1 MSVVFALATPP
12 AKSAICIFR
21 ISGPGCLSKI
31 PELAGSPLKKNKKF
45 YLRSIKNKSGDVVD
59 RAGIISFKGPDSYTG
74 EDSFEVYAHGG
85 LGVMAMLVDVF
96 KSLGFGEAPPGEF
109 TKRAFLNNK
118 ISLAEAEAVVDLIDS
133 HDQGGVVLSSN
144 TLSGDFSEKILGFSG
159 AINNLRVGVE
169 GEIDFSDE
177 GESFFDSSLPGELSL
192 LVENFKLFVGG
203 CLNKKNHS
211 AKNRVMFVGPV
222 NSGKSSVFNRLLGFE
237 RALVS
242 EKPGTTRDLV
252 ESEIFYNEA
261 SFSIS
266 DTAGLRETNDIVESK
281 GMQLALEHLNNVDLV
296 IGVFDSDNE
305 SILDKFS
312 KLSKEKKYL
321 KIYNKADLGY
331 VLRDDVFD
339 CVVSAKTGE
348 GFDELKKLIS
358 KTFKSDISG
367 DYMYLVRD
375 RHIGLFKSSIGHLE
389 NALLKLNEGDGLE
402 LIAED
407 LKLARDNLDE
417 IVGVKM
423 SDSLL
428 GDIFSSF
435 CIGK

>member
-21 ISGPGCLSKI
+21 VSGPGCLSKI
-31 PELAGSPLKKNKKF
+31 PELVGSPLKKNKKF
-45 YLRSIKNKSGDVVD
+45 YLRPVKNKSGDVVD
-59 RAGIISFKGPDSYTG
+59 RVGIITFKGPDSYTG

-96 KSLGFGEAPPGEF
+96 KSLGFDEASPGEF

-133 HDQGGVVLSSN
+133 HDQDWVLLSSN
-144 TLSGDFSEKILGFSG
+144 TLSGGFTEKVSGFSD
-159 AINNLRVGVE
+159 AINNLRVRVE

-177 GESFFDSSLPGELSL
+177 GESFFDSLLPNELSL

-211 AKNRVMFVGPV
+211 AKNKVMFVGPV

-266 DTAGLRETNDIVESK
+266 DTAGLRETNDVIESK
-281 GMQLALEHLNNVDLV
+281 GMRFALEHLNNVDLV
-296 IGVFDSDNE
+296 VGVFDSDEE
-305 SILDKFS
+305 SILDRFS
-312 KLSKEKKYL
+312 ELSKEKNYL
-321 KIYNKADLGY
+321 KIYNKTDLGY
-331 VLRDDVFD
+331 VVRDGVFD
-339 CVVSAKTGE
+339 CMVSAKTGE
-348 GFDELKKLIS
+348 GFDGLKKLIS
-358 KTFKSDISG
+358 NAFKTDISG

-375 RHIGLFKSSIGHLE
+375 RHIKLFQSSINHLE
-389 NALLKLNEGDGLE
+389 GALLKLVDGGGLE

-407 LKLARDNLDE
+407 LRLARNDLNE
-417 IVGVKM
+417 IIGVKM

>member
-21 ISGPGCLSKI
+21 VSGPGCLSKI
-31 PELAGSPLKKNKKF
+31 PELVGSPLEKNKKF
-45 YLRSIKNKSGDVVD
+45 YLRPVKNKSGDVVD
-59 RAGIISFKGPDSYTG
+59 RVGIISFGGPDSYTG

-96 KSLGFGEAPPGEF
+96 KSLGFDEAPPGEF

-133 HDQGGVVLSSN
+133 HDQDGVVLSSN
-144 TLSGDFSEKILGFSG
+144 TLSGDFTEKVLGFSG
-159 AINNLRVGVE
+159 VINDLRVRVE

-177 GESFFDSSLPGELSL
+177 GESFFDSSLPNELSL

-211 AKNRVMFVGPV
+211 AKNKVMFVGPV

-252 ESEIFYNEA
+252 ESEIFYNET

-266 DTAGLRETNDIVESK
+266 DTAGLRETDDIVESK
-281 GMQLALEHLNNVDLV
+281 GMRFALEHLNNVDLV
-296 IGVFDSDNE
+296 IGVFD
-305 SILDKFS
+305 
-312 KLSKEKKYL
+312 
-321 KIYNKADLGY
+321 
-331 VLRDDVFD
+331 
-339 CVVSAKTGE
+339 CMVSAKTGE
-348 GFDELKKLIS
+348 GFDSLKRLIS
-358 KTFKSDISG
+358 EAFKSDISG

-375 RHIGLFKSSIGHLE
+375 RHIGLFQSSINHLE
-389 NALLKLNEGDGLE
+389 NALLKLGEGGGLE

-407 LKLARDNLDE
+407 LRLARDDLNE
-417 IVGVKM
+417 IIGVKM

>member
-21 ISGPGCLSKI
+21 VSGPGCLSKI
-31 PELAGSPLKKNKKF
+31 PELAGSPLEKNKKF
-45 YLRSIKNKSGDVVD
+45 YLRSVKNKSGDVID
-59 RAGIISFKGPDSYTG
+59 RVGIISFKGPDSYTG

-96 KSLGFGEAPPGEF
+96 KSLGFDEAPPGEF

-133 HDQGGVVLSSN
+133 HDQDGVVLSSN
-144 TLSGDFSEKILGFSG
+144 TLSGDFTEKVLNFSE
-159 AINNLRVGVE
+159 AINSLRVRVE

-177 GESFFDSSLPGELSL
+177 GENFFDSSLPDELSL

-211 AKNRVMFVGPV
+211 AKNKVMFVGPV

-252 ESEIFYNEA
+252 ESEIFYNET

-266 DTAGLRETNDIVESK
+266 DTAGLRETDDIVESK
-281 GMQLALEHLNNVDLV
+281 GMRFALEHLNNVDLV
-296 IGVFDSDNE
+296 IGVFDSDEE
-305 SILDKFS
+305 SILDGFS
-312 KLSKEKKYL
+312 ELSKEKKYL
-321 KIYNKADLGY
+321 KVYNKTDLGH
-331 VLRDDVFD
+331 VVERGVFD
-339 CVVSAKTGE
+339 CMVSAKTGE
-348 GFDELKKLIS
+348 GFDSLKRLIS
-358 KTFKSDISG
+358 EAFKSDISG

-375 RHIGLFKSSIGHLE
+375 RHIGLFQSSINHLE
-389 NALLKLNEGDGLE
+389 NALLKLGEGGGLE

-407 LKLARDNLDE
+407 LRLARNDLNE
-417 IVGVKM
+417 IIGVKM

>member
-21 ISGPGCLSKI
+21 VSGPGCLSKI
-31 PELAGSPLKKNKKF
+31 SELVGSTLEKNKRF
-45 YLRSIKNKSGDVVD
+45 YLRPVKNRSGDVVD
-59 RAGIISFKGPDSYTG
+59 RVGIISFKGPDSYTG

-96 KSLGFGEAPPGEF
+96 KSLGFDEAPPGEF

-133 HDQGGVVLSSN
+133 HDQNGVVLSSN
-144 TLSGDFSEKILGFSG
+144 TLSGDFTKEVLGFSDV
-159 AINNLRVGVE
+159 INNLRVRVE

-177 GESFFDSSLPGELSL
+177 GESFFDSSLPNELSL

-211 AKNRVMFVGPV
+211 AKNKVMFVGPV

-266 DTAGLRETNDIVESK
+266 DTAGLRETDDVIESK
-281 GMQLALEHLNNVDLV
+281 GMQFALEHLNSVDLV
-296 IGVFDSDNE
+296 VGVFDSDEE
-305 SILDKFS
+305 SILNKFYE
-312 KLSKEKKYL
+312 LSKEKNYL
-321 KIYNKADLGY
+321 KIYNKTDLGHD
-331 VLRDDVFD
+331 VKDGVFD
-339 CVVSAKTGE
+339 CMVSAKTGE
-348 GFDELKKLIS
+348 GFDGLKKLIS
-358 KTFKSDISG
+358 NAFKSDISG

-375 RHIGLFKSSIGHLE
+375 RHIKLFKSSISHLE
-389 NALLKLNEGDGLE
+389 NAHLKLGEGGGLE

-407 LKLARDNLDE
+407 LKLARNDLNE
-417 IVGVKM
+417 IIGVKM

>member
-21 ISGPGCLSKI
+21 VSGPGCLSKI
-31 PELAGSPLKKNKKF
+31 PELAGSPLEKNKKF
-45 YLRSIKNKSGDVVD
+45 YLRSVKNKSGDVID
-59 RAGIISFKGPDSYTG
+59 RVGIISFKGPDSYTG

-96 KSLGFGEAPPGEF
+96 KSLGFDEAPPGEF

-133 HDQGGVVLSSN
+133 HDQDGVVLSSN
-144 TLSGDFSEKILGFSG
+144 TLSGDFTEKVLNFSE
-159 AINNLRVGVE
+159 AINSLRVRVE

-177 GESFFDSSLPGELSL
+177 GESFFDSLLPDELSL

-211 AKNRVMFVGPV
+211 AKNKVVFVGPV
-222 NSGKSSVFNRLLGFE
+222 NSGKSSVFNRLIGFE

-242 EKPGTTRDLV
+242 EKPGTTRDLI
-252 ESEIFYNEA
+252 ESEVFYNEA

-266 DTAGLRETNDIVESK
+266 DTAGLRETDDVVESK
-281 GMQLALEHLNNVDLV
+281 GMQFALEHLNSVDLV
-296 IGVFDSDNE
+296 VGVFDSDE
-305 SILDKFS
+305 EHILNRFS
-312 KLSKEKKYL
+312 ELSKEKNYL
-321 KIYNKADLGY
+321 KIYNKTDLGH
-331 VLRDDVFD
+331 VVRGGVFD
-339 CVVSAKTGE
+339 CMVSAKTGE
-348 GFDELKKLIS
+348 GFDSLKELIS
-358 KTFKSDISG
+358 KAFKSGISS
-367 DYMYLVRD
+367 DYLYLVRD
-375 RHIGLFKSSIGHLE
+375 RHIKLFQSSINHLE
-389 NALLKLNEGDGLE
+389 NALLKLGEGGGLE

-407 LKLARDNLDE
+407 LRLARSDLNE
-417 IVGVKM
+417 IIGVKM

>member
-21 ISGPGCLSKI
+21 VSGPGCLSKI
-31 PELAGSPLKKNKKF
+31 PELVGSPLEKNKKF
-45 YLRSIKNKSGDVVD
+45 YLRSVKNKSGDVVD
-59 RAGIISFKGPDSYTG
+59 RVGIIFFKGPDSYTG

-96 KSLGFGEAPPGEF
+96 KSLGFDEAPPGEF

-118 ISLAEAEAVVDLIDS
+118 ISLVEAEAVVDLIDS
-133 HDQGGVVLSSN
+133 YDQNGVVLSSN
-144 TLSGDFSEKILGFSG
+144 TLSGDFTKKVLGFSE
-159 AINNLRVGVE
+159 AINNLRVRVE

-177 GESFFDSSLPGELSL
+177 GENFFDSSLPDELSL

-211 AKNRVMFVGPV
+211 AKNKVMFVGPV

-242 EKPGTTRDLV
+242 DKPGTTRDLV

-266 DTAGLRETNDIVESK
+266 DTAGLRETDDVIESK
-281 GMQLALEHLNNVDLV
+281 GMQFALDHLSSVDLV
-296 IGVFDSDNE
+296 IGVFDSDKKP
-305 SILDKFS
+305 ILDKFS
-312 KLSKEKKYL
+312 ELAKEKKYL
-321 KIYNKADLGY
+321 KIYNKTDLGC
-331 VLRDDVFD
+331 VVGGGVFD
-339 CVVSAKTGE
+339 CLVSAKTGE

-358 KTFKSDISG
+358 ETFKSNVSG

-375 RHIGLFKSSIGHLE
+375 RHIKLFQSSISYLE
-389 NALLKLNEGDGLE
+389 NALLKLNKDGGLE

-407 LKLARDNLDE
+407 LKLARDDLNE

>member
-21 ISGPGCLSKI
+21 VSGPGCLSKI
-31 PELAGSPLKKNKKF
+31 PELAGSPLEKNKKF
-45 YLRSIKNKSGDVVD
+45 YLRAIKNKSGDVVD
-59 RAGIISFKGPDSYTG
+59 RVGIISFKGPDSYTG

-96 KSLGFGEAPPGEF
+96 KSLGFDEAPPGEF

-133 HDQGGVVLSSN
+133 HDQCGVVLSSN
-144 TLSGDFSEKILGFSG
+144 TLSGDFTEKVLGFSD
-159 AINNLRVGVE
+159 AINNLRVRVE

-177 GESFFDSSLPGELSL
+177 GESFFDSSLPNELSL

-211 AKNRVMFVGPV
+211 AKNKVIFVGPV

-252 ESEIFYNEA
+252 ESEIFYNEV

-266 DTAGLRETNDIVESK
+266 DTAGLRETDDVIESK
-281 GMQLALEHLNNVDLV
+281 GMQFALEHLNNVDLV
-296 IGVFDSDNE
+296 IGVFDSDE
-305 SILDKFS
+305 KSILDKFS
-312 KLSKEKKYL
+312 RLAKEKKYL
-321 KIYNKADLGY
+321 KIYNKADLGCD
-331 VLRDDVFD
+331 VRDGVFD
-339 CVVSAKTGE
+339 CHVSAKTGE
-348 GFDELKKLIS
+348 GFDGLKKLIS
-358 KTFKSDISG
+358 ETFKSDVSG

-375 RHIGLFKSSIGHLE
+375 RHIRLFQSSIGHLE
-389 NALLKLNEGDGLE
+389 NSLLKLNKGGGLE

-407 LKLARDNLDE
+407 LKLARNDLNE
-417 IVGVKM
+417 IIGVKM

>member
-21 ISGPGCLSKI
+21 VSGPGCLSKI
-31 PELAGSPLKKNKKF
+31 PELVGSPLEKNKKF
-45 YLRSIKNKSGDVVD
+45 YLRSVKNKSGDVVD
-59 RAGIISFKGPDSYTG
+59 RVGIIFFKGPDSYTG

-96 KSLGFGEAPPGEF
+96 KSLGFDEAPPGEF

-133 HDQGGVVLSSN
+133 YDQNGVVLSSN
-144 TLSGDFSEKILGFSG
+144 TLSGDFTERVLGFSEV
-159 AINNLRVGVE
+159 INNLRVRVE

-177 GESFFDSSLPGELSL
+177 GENFFDSSLPDELSL

-211 AKNRVMFVGPV
+211 AKNKVMFVGPV

-242 EKPGTTRDLV
+242 DKPGTTRDLV

-266 DTAGLRETNDIVESK
+266 DTAGLRETDDVIESK
-281 GMQLALEHLNNVDLV
+281 GMQFALDHLSSVDLV
-296 IGVFDSDNE
+296 IGVFDSDKKP
-305 SILDKFS
+305 ILDKFS
-312 KLSKEKKYL
+312 ELAKEKKYL
-321 KIYNKADLGY
+321 KIYNKTDLGC
-331 VLRDDVFD
+331 VVGGGVFD
-339 CVVSAKTGE
+339 CLVSAKTGE

-358 KTFKSDISG
+358 ETFKSNVSG

-375 RHIGLFKSSIGHLE
+375 RHIKLFQSSISYLE
-389 NALLKLNEGDGLE
+389 NALLKLNKDGGLE

-407 LKLARDNLDE
+407 LKLARDDLNE
-417 IVGVKM
+417 IIGVKM

>member
-21 ISGPGCLSKI
+21 VSGPGCLSKI
-31 PELAGSPLKKNKKF
+31 PELAGSPLEKNKKF
-45 YLRSIKNKSGDVVD
+45 YLRSVKNKSGDVVD
-59 RAGIISFKGPDSYTG
+59 RVGIISFKGPDSYTG

-96 KSLGFGEAPPGEF
+96 KSLGFDEAPPGEF

-133 HDQGGVVLSSN
+133 HDQDGVLLSSN
-144 TLSGDFSEKILGFSG
+144 TLSGDFTEKVLGFSEV
-159 AINNLRVGVE
+159 INNLRVRVE

-177 GESFFDSSLPGELSL
+177 GESFFDSSLPNELSL
-192 LVENFKLFVGG
+192 LLENFKLFVGG

-211 AKNRVMFVGPV
+211 AKNKVIFVGPV

-252 ESEIFYNEA
+252 ESEIFYNEV

-266 DTAGLRETNDIVESK
+266 DTAGLRDTDDVIESK
-281 GMQLALEHLNNVDLV
+281 GMQFALEHLNSVDLV
-296 IGVFDSDNE
+296 IGVFDSDEE
-305 SILDKFS
+305 SILDKFYQ
-312 KLSKEKKYL
+312 LSKEKKYL
-321 KIYNKADLGY
+321 KVYNKVDLGH
-331 VLRDDVFD
+331 VVRNGVFD
-339 CVVSAKTGE
+339 CMVSAKTGE
-348 GFDELKKLIS
+348 GFDNLKSLIS
-358 KTFKSDISG
+358 KSFKSDVSG

-375 RHIGLFKSSIGHLE
+375 RHIRLFQSSIGHLE
-389 NALLKLNEGDGLE
+389 NALYKLNEDDGLE

-407 LKLARDNLDE
+407 LKLARNDLNE
-417 IVGVKM
+417 IIGVKM

>member
-21 ISGPGCLSKI
+21 VSGPGCLSKI
-31 PELAGSPLKKNKKF
+31 PELVGSPLEKNKKF
-45 YLRSIKNKSGDVVD
+45 YLRSVKNKSGDVVD
-59 RAGIISFKGPDSYTG
+59 RVGIIFFKGPDSYTG

-96 KSLGFGEAPPGEF
+96 KSLGFDEAPPGEF

-133 HDQGGVVLSSN
+133 YDQDGVVLSSN
-144 TLSGDFSEKILGFSG
+144 TLSGDFTEKVLGFSD
-159 AINNLRVGVE
+159 AINNLRVRVE

-177 GESFFDSSLPGELSL
+177 GENFFDSSLPDELSL

-211 AKNRVMFVGPV
+211 AKNKVMFVGPV

-242 EKPGTTRDLV
+242 DKPGTTRDLV

-266 DTAGLRETNDIVESK
+266 DTAGLRETDDVIESK
-281 GMQLALEHLNNVDLV
+281 GMQFALDHLSSVDLV
-296 IGVFDSDNE
+296 IGVFDSDKKP
-305 SILDKFS
+305 ILDKFS
-312 KLSKEKKYL
+312 ELAKEKKYL
-321 KIYNKADLGY
+321 KIYNKTDLGC
-331 VLRDDVFD
+331 VVGDGVFD
-339 CVVSAKTGE
+339 CLVSAKTGE

-358 KTFKSDISG
+358 ETFKSNVSG

-375 RHIGLFKSSIGHLE
+375 RHIKLFQSSISYLE
-389 NALLKLNEGDGLE
+389 NALLKLNKDGGLE

-407 LKLARDNLDE
+407 LKLARDDLNE
-417 IVGVKM
+417 IVGIKM

>member
-12 AKSAICIFR
+12 AKSAICVFR
-21 ISGPGCLSKI
+21 VSGPGCLSKI
-31 PELAGSPLKKNKKF
+31 PEFAGSSLDENKKF
-45 YLRSIKNKSGDVVD
+45 YLRSIVNRSGDVVD
-59 RAGIISFKGPDSYTG
+59 RVGIISFKGPDSYTG

-96 KSLGFGEAPPGEF
+96 RSLGFDEAPPGEF

-133 HDQGGVVLSSN
+133 YDQNGVVLSSN
-144 TLSGDFSEKILGFSG
+144 TLSGDFTEKVLGFSE
-159 AINNLRVGVE
+159 AINNLRVRVE

-177 GESFFDSSLPGELSL
+177 GEGFFDSSLPDELSL

-211 AKNRVMFVGPV
+211 AKNKVMFVGPV

-266 DTAGLRETNDIVESK
+266 DTAGLRETDDVIESK
-281 GMQLALEHLNNVDLV
+281 GMQFALDHLSSVDLV
-296 IGVFDSDNE
+296 IGVFDSDKKP
-305 SILDKFS
+305 ILDKFS
-312 KLSKEKKYL
+312 GLAKEKKYL
-321 KIYNKADLGY
+321 KIYNKTDLGC
-331 VLRDDVFD
+331 VVEDGVFD
-339 CVVSAKTGE
+339 CLVSAKTGE

-358 KTFKSDISG
+358 ETFKSSASG

-375 RHIGLFKSSIGHLE
+375 RHIKLFQSSIGCLE
-389 NALLKLNEGDGLE
+389 NALLKLNKDGGLE

-407 LKLARDNLDE
+407 LKLARDDLNE

>member
-1 MSVVFALATPP
+1 VSVVFALATPP

-21 ISGPGCLSKI
+21 VSGPGCLSKI
-31 PELAGSPLKKNKKF
+31 PELTGSPLEKNKKF
-45 YLRSIKNKSGDVVD
+45 YLRSVKNKSGDIVD
-59 RAGIISFKGPDSYTG
+59 RVGIISFKGPDSYTG

-85 LGVMAMLVDVF
+85 LGVMSMLVDVF
-96 KSLGFGEAPPGEF
+96 KSLGFDEAPPGEF
-109 TKRAFLNNK
+109 TKRAFLNKK

-133 HDQGGVVLSSN
+133 HDRDGVVLSSN
-144 TLSGDFSEKILGFSG
+144 TLSGDFTEKVLGFSDI
-159 AINNLRVGVE
+159 INNLRVRVE

-177 GESFFDSSLPGELSL
+177 GESFFDSSLPNELAL

-203 CLNKKNHS
+203 CLNKKSRS
-211 AKNRVMFVGPV
+211 AKNKVMFVGPV

-252 ESEIFYNEA
+252 ESEVFYNEA
-261 SFSIS
+261 SFSVS
-266 DTAGLRETNDIVESK
+266 DTAGLRETDDVVESK
-281 GMQLALEHLNNVDLV
+281 GMEFALEHLNNVDLV
-296 IGVFDSDNE
+296 VGVFDSDE
-305 SILDKFS
+305 GSVLDRFS

-321 KIYNKADLGY
+321 KVYNKTDLGH
-331 VLRDDVFD
+331 VVREGVFD
-339 CVVSAKTGE
+339 CMVSAKTGE
-348 GFDELKKLIS
+348 GFDGLKKLIS
-358 KTFKSDISG
+358 NAFKSDISG

-375 RHIGLFKSSIGHLE
+375 RHIGLFQSSINHLE
-389 NALLKLNEGDGLE
+389 NAFLKLNEGGGLE

-407 LKLARDNLDE
+407 LRLARDDLNE
-417 IVGVKM
+417 IIGVKM

>member
-21 ISGPGCLSKI
+21 VSGPGCLSKI
-31 PELAGSPLKKNKKF
+31 PELTGSPLEKNKKF
-45 YLRSIKNKSGDVVD
+45 YLRSVKNKSGDIVD
-59 RAGIISFKGPDSYTG
+59 RVGIISFKGPDSYTG

-85 LGVMAMLVDVF
+85 LGVMSMLVDIF
-96 KSLGFGEAPPGEF
+96 KSLGFDEAPPGEF

-118 ISLAEAEAVVDLIDS
+118 ISLAEAEAVVDLIDT
-133 HDQGGVVLSSN
+133 HDQDGVVLSSN
-144 TLSGDFSEKILGFSG
+144 TLSGDFTEKVLGFSDV
-159 AINNLRVGVE
+159 INNLRVRVE

-177 GESFFDSSLPGELSL
+177 GESFFDSSLPNELSL

-211 AKNRVMFVGPV
+211 AKNKVMFVGPV

-266 DTAGLRETNDIVESK
+266 DTAGLRETDDVIESK
-281 GMQLALEHLNNVDLV
+281 GMQFALDHLSSVDLV
-296 IGVFDSDNE
+296 IGVFDSDKKP
-305 SILDKFS
+305 ILDKFS
-312 KLSKEKKYL
+312 GLAKEKKYL
-321 KIYNKADLGY
+321 KIYNKTDLGC
-331 VLRDDVFD
+331 VVEDGVFD
-339 CVVSAKTGE
+339 CLVSAKTGE

-358 KTFKSDISG
+358 ETFKSSASG
-367 DYMYLVRD
+367 DHMYLVRD
-375 RHIGLFKSSIGHLE
+375 RHIKLFQSSISCLESALFK
-389 NALLKLNEGDGLE
+389 LNKDGGLE

-407 LKLARDNLDE
+407 LKLARDYLNE